1 MTFMGTSGEKHHS
14 SFVDPPWVMVALL
27 FLPLLLLLLILF
39 PGSLWAQDIAQVK
52 KGVVKI
58 TAHVEGQ
65 QPKVGTGFIV

>member
-27 FLPLLLLLLILF
+27 FLPLLLLRTPF